1 MDDLV
6 FTDTTGK
13 NTTTSLL
20 IADSFKKR
28 HGDILRAIKQSE
40 FSNEFNERNFALV
53 EYTDKKGEKRPMYHI
68 TKDGFVSL
76 VMGFK
81 GKKAAEFKE
90 KYINEFNKKDKII
103 SDQQKELIDL
113 KQRVIDN
120 QQKGID
126 ELIEERDRGK
136 WWLND

>member
-1 MDDLV
+1 MYELV
-6 FTDTTGK
+6 FTDSTGI

-20 IADSFKKR
+20 IADSFNKR
-28 HGDILRAIKQSE
+28 HADILRAIKQSE
-40 FSNEFNERNFALV
+40 FSKDFNERNFALV
-53 EYTDKKGEKRPMYHI
+53 EYTDKKGQKRPMYHI

-90 KYINEFNKKDKII
+90 KYIIEFNKKDKLIE
-103 SDQQKELIDL
+103 SQQKQLLEL
-113 KQRVIDN
+113 KQRVIDK
-120 QQKGID
+120 QQKAVD

-136 WWLND
+136 WWMND